1 MKNMSASDLSEFL
14 KGNNARY
21 RQLMNGTRPD
31 YAPFRF
37 WADDFAVCSFSG
49 VDHRK
54 FMTDF
59 QVQLESQRAFNARFY
74 GMHGYSVY
82 AGIPDL
88 YYDAERFGADF
99 PNAHPGQFLEAG
111 LENFDKYYQ
120 RRKVADLP
128 GVKRF
133 REGLEFYR
141 RNLPPEECAAYY
153 LGAWGAMDL
162 FSVFRG
168 TELFFLDL
176 YDSPQDVARIFEY
189 LTERSLE
196 MMAYAEEHFLPL
208 NGDNVL
214 YDKVDVGED
223 YCAYLPPDLFDEFVT
238 PYTGRLF
245 EHYKGRAWRSLH
257 TDGDIHIDI
266 IHKLGETGCDEL
278 MGFSPNIDIAEFRK
292 ALPNTVLAGNIH
304 PLKVMVA
311 GTPEDVKNAARYC
324 FETAAGDGKFVLCT
338 GGAMSDQTRPEN
350 IDAFFQA
357 AFEICKY

>member
-1 MKNMSASDLSEFL
+1 MKSRSDLIDFL

-21 RQLMNGTRPD
+21 RQLMDGSRPD

-37 WADDFAVCSFSG
+37 WADDLAVCSYTG
-49 VDHRK
+49 VDHRE
-54 FMTDF
+54 FLSDL
-59 QVQLESQRAFNARFY
+59 QVQLDAQKAFNARFH

-88 YYDAERFGADF
+88 YYDAEQFAADF
-99 PNAHPGQFLEAG
+99 PNAVPCQFLGGG
-111 LENFDKYYQ
+111 LQDFDKYYQ
-120 RRKVADLP
+120 RCKVADLP
-128 GVKRF
+128 GVKRY

-141 RNLPPEECAAYY
+141 RNLPPDQCAAYY

-168 TELFFLDL
+168 SEMFFLDL
-176 YDSPQDVARIFEY
+176 YDCSQEVARIFEY

-196 MMAYAEEHFLPL
+196 MMAYAEQYFRPL

-223 YCAYLPPDLFDEFVT
+223 YCAYLPPDLFDEFVK
-238 PYTGRLF
+238 PYTGRIF

-257 TDGDIHIDI
+257 TDGDIHVDA
-266 IHKLGETGCDEL
+266 IHKLGETGMDEL

-292 ALPNTVLAGNIH
+292 ALPDTVLGGNIH
-304 PLKVMVA
+304 PLKVMIA
-311 GTPEDVKNAARYC
+311 GTPDDVKKAARHC

-338 GGAMSDQTRPEN
+338 GGAMSDRTRPEN
-350 IDAFFQA
+350 IDAFFES